1 MTIFRINQNGAQRQ
15 RKDVV
20 DRISHQMPLYQI
32 ELFQRTTDHTNIL
45 ITSMSYTGVSL
56 FELKRMQKK
65 RPDYFCCELLL
76 AE

>member
-15 RKDVV
+15 GKD
-20 DRISHQMPLYQI
+20 HQMPLYEI
-32 ELFQRTTDHTNIL
+32 ELFQRTTDHTNTL

-65 RPDYFCCELLL
+65 RRDYFCCELLL